1 VTSLHSDPP
10 PTASPDA
17 AAPPAARRD
26 PAGEIRPTGGA
37 GSSPLFQLTLAKVRD
52 FAREPEAL
60 FWVFAFPLLLAV
72 ALGLAFRDKAPDR
85 VPVAIVRGAGAE
97 AAAAAIAHSNVLA
110 GRILDAET
118 ARLELRTGKISLLIE
133 ASAPLPAP
141 PAAAARPV
149 AAPQAAPPPATP
161 HNVVFRYD
169 PTRPDAHIASLEA
182 EEALERAAGRIDVV
196 TVRTERVTEQGARYI
211 DFLIPG
217 LLGMNLM
224 GTGIWSLAFSITVAR
239 QRHLLKRLIATPMRR
254 SDYLLSQMFGRLV
267 FLPPEIIVLVGLGWL
282 AFGVV
287 VHGSLLLLLATCL
300 LGAMSFCGLGLL
312 IASRV
317 RTVEGASGWA
327 NMVMLP
333 MWLLSGVFF
342 SSERF
347 PDRLQP
353 LIHALPL
360 TALIDALRGIINDG
374 RSISGVGM
382 QLSIVAAWGIASF
395 LVALRVF
402 RWR

>member
-1 VTSLHSDPP
+1 M
-10 PTASPDA
+10 TAD
-17 AAPPAARRD
+17 RR
-26 PAGEIRPTGGA
+26 P
-37 GSSPLFQLTLAKVRD
+37 SPLLQLTITKIRE

-60 FWVFAFPLLLAV
+60 FWVFAFPLVLAV

-85 VPVAIVRGAGAE
+85 VVVGIVSGEGAAP
-97 AAAAAIAHSNVLA
+97 AAAAIARSTVLL
-110 GRILDAET
+110 GRILPPAE
-118 ARLELRTGKISLLIE
+118 ARQALHAGKISLLVDPNPG
-133 ASAPLPAP
+133 APA
-141 PAAAARPV
+141 
-149 AAPQAAPPPATP
+149 AAPPPP
-161 HNVVFRYD
+161 IHSVVFRYD
-169 PTRPDAHIASLEA
+169 PTRPDAHIASLETK
-182 EEALERAAGRIDVV
+182 EALERAAGRVDVV
-196 TVRTERVTEQGARYI
+196 TVRTEKVTEKGSRYI

-224 GTGIWSLAFSITVAR
+224 GTGIWSLAFSITAAR
-239 QRHLLKRLIATPMRR
+239 QRHLLKRLIATPMHHGQ
-254 SDYLLSQMFGRLV
+254 YLLAQILGRLI
-267 FLPPEIIVLVGLGWL
+267 FLVPEVIVLVGVGWL

-287 VHGSLLLLLATCL
+287 VHGSLLLLLASCL
-300 LGAMSFCGLGLL
+300 LGAMAFCGVGLL

-317 RTVEGASGWA
+317 RTIEGASGWA
-327 NMVMLP
+327 NMVMMP

-353 LIHALPL
+353 IIRALPL

-374 RSISGVGM
+374 LSLAGVGV
-382 QLSIVAAWGIASF
+382 QLAIVAAWGLACF